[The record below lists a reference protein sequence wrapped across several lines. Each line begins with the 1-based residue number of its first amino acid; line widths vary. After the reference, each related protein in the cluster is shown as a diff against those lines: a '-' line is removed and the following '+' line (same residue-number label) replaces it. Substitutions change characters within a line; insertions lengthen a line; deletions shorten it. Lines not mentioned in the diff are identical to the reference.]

1 MTQCGDFPGLPSLAD
16 PISSVLR
23 VDRSLDTPLTLAR
36 LSIKHYTTYVSI
48 KRKHTLEQ
56 GNSITTMCARSMR
69 GYSNAL

>member
-23 VDRSLDTPLTLAR
+23 VDRSLDTRLTLAR
-36 LSIKHYTTYVSI
+36 LSIEHYTTYVSI

-56 GNSITTMCARSMR
+56 GNSITAMYARSMR
-69 GYSNAL
+69 GYSNAP